1 LIKELEKRG
10 IGRPSTYAGIVR
22 TLFFRKYVTRE
33 GRSLLATPLGFVV
46 CDFLIDQFPDL
57 FAVPFTAEMEE
68 DLDRIARS
76 ERGWVEVLRDF
87 YGPFEKALVDARE
100 TAQDAAITVPKP
112 EVKRTGETCP
122 ECGGDV
128 VIRSGKFGKFKGC
141 ANYPTCK
148 WTVSLDKQRRSKGS
162 GKPTGASCPECGGDV
177 VVRKGKYGP
186 FRACSNFPTCR
197 WSAPLQDESRPLQVD
212 EAES

>member
-1 LIKELEKRG
+1 
-10 IGRPSTYAGIVR
+10 
-22 TLFFRKYVTRE
+22 
-33 GRSLLATPLGFVV
+33 
-46 CDFLIDQFPDL
+46 
-57 FAVPFTAEMEE
+57 
-68 DLDRIARS
+68 
-76 ERGWVEVLRDF
+76 VEVLRDF

-148 WTVSLDKQRRSKGS
+148 WTVSLDKQRRPKGS
-162 GKPTGASCPECGGDV
+162 GEPTGASCPECGGDV